1 MNKGKLIE
9 NNNFIDLPLEGSA
22 YRWFRYSDIPSKFS
36 SLGLTEIW
44 FQKGWEDHYLDA
56 THRSLPHVVSDH
68 CPLFVEVGGTSRGKF
83 SFKF

>member
-1 MNKGKLIE
+1 MMNKGKLIE

-44 FQKGWEDHYLDA
+44 FQKVGRIIIWMQPIDLYPMWCLII
-56 THRSLPHVVSDH
+56 V
-68 CPLFVEVGGTSRGKF
+68 LFL
-83 SFKF
+83 